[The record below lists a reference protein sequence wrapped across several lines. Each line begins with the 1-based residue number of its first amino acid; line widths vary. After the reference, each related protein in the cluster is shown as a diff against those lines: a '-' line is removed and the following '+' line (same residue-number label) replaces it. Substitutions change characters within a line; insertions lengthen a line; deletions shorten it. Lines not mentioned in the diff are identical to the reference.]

1 MADLYTQ
8 KEKTPI
14 SIHPRH
20 TIQKL
25 LILIHLIISRGTHSN
40 DANAKCSRLFQT
52 KLGVLSLFG
61 LIYWLTISFTAYF
74 THNHSA
80 TWLFTYSVTSCVIAL
95 VLQFCVMAMV
105 VYGLNENNNSFVG
118 GATKR

>member
-74 THNHSA
+74 TQSFRHVVIYVFCNIVCHSISFA
-80 TWLFTYSVTSCVIAL
+80 VLCDGDGCVWI
-95 VLQFCVMAMV
+95 
-105 VYGLNENNNSFVG
+105 E
-118 GATKR
+118 